1 MAQRKTA
8 MKVRIDLAFECDPA
22 DLESVL
28 STSKRIEALKA
39 EAKELG
45 FVQIEASAKLGS
57 IEAADETP
65 QAEAAEE

>member
-8 MKVRIDLAFECDPA
+8 MKIRLDLAFECDPA

-28 STSKRIEALKA
+28 EASKSIEALKGVA
-39 EAKELG
+39 GDLG
-45 FVQIEASAKLGS
+45 FVQIEATAKLGS

-65 QAEAAEE
+65 NLDENE

>member
-8 MKVRIDLAFECDPA
+8 MKVRIDLALECDPA

-28 STSKRIEALKA
+28 DASKSIEALKA
-39 EAKELG
+39 SAGSLG

-57 IEAADETP
+57 IEAAEETP
-65 QAEAAEE
+65 QTEAETE